1 MENEHSPRSW
11 ILWRWMATT
20 GAGRPQVS
28 SSGSGSTIKSFLTHH
43 GPGNPRSKRGSFN
56 EVANT
61 LRNVESASRED
72 SCLREHG
79 QAQAFALLGRHRAPR
94 KKMNGGLSE

>member
-20 GAGRPQVS
+20 SAGWPQVS
-28 SSGSGSTIKSFLTHH
+28 SSGSGNTIKSFLTHP

-56 EVANT
+56 EVASSS
-61 LRNVESASRED
+61 RNVESASRDD
-72 SCLREHG
+72 SGLREHG
-79 QAQAFALLGRHRAPR
+79 QAQAIALLGRRRAHR
-94 KKMNGGLSE
+94 KELNGGLEE